1 MAFVEINDIGKG
13 RVRKGV
19 DRSAVTE
26 NREVY
31 DADGNPKKKATSLK
45 FKGKNESLEIDNKPA
60 KAPRAEAFL
69 KGGETINTTTML
81 PSQDTVQPNV
91 NTKLTETITKG
102 MQAPE
107 EPQGDT
113 IGDRDMIVEAVPGP
127 RTRKRDA

>member
-1 MAFVEINDIGKG
+1 M
-13 RVRKGV
+13 
-19 DRSAVTE
+19 
-26 NREVY
+26 
-31 DADGNPKKKATSLK
+31 
-45 FKGKNESLEIDNKPA
+45 PA

-69 KGGETINTTTML
+69 KGGETINTTTMF

-113 IGDRDMIVEAVPGP
+113 IGDRDMIVEAVPRP
-127 RTRKRDA
+127 RTRKRDAWVRYKPRSEASAKTARNSRERPKRQTDISKTNGS